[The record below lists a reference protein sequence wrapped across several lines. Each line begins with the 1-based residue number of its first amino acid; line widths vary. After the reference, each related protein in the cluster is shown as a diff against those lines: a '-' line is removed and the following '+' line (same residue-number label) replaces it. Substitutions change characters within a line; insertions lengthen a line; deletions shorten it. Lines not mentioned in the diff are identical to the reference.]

1 MIFFLLSI
9 VFAYKELG
17 YSPELVKNDIRNI
30 LENEEA
36 DDGNYGPFLIRL
48 AWHCA
53 GTYRNTDGRGGCDGA
68 RIRFDVER
76 SWDDNKGLI
85 PGPHH
90 DLETITALELLYPI
104 KKKYGRVLSWG
115 DLIVLAGNTAIEEM
129 DGPQMDFCGGR
140 VDAYEGYSL
149 EELDV
154 SMIYVNAGNTSA
166 DDVREKFEKM
176 DMNDQETI
184 ALIGGGHAF
193 GRCHAQY
200 SGFDGAWTTNP
211 ITFNNEYFNFLL
223 SQSYS
228 ESQSIPGQFETNVG
242 GNTYIMLHADIVLLD
257 DASYRSHIEVYA
269 NDMDALLTDFKAAWE
284 KLMNR
289 DMGLRPCAGDIPQI
303 VETGVDYDAVKND
316 VLAILPDNNPNS
328 EVNHGTWGPL
338 MVRLA
343 WHCSGT
349 YRSTD
354 HIGGCNGARIRHDP
368 ELNWG
373 SNADVDLALNRLEP
387 IYDRYQ
393 PGLSWAD
400 LIIIAGT
407 ASLESM
413 GALPMPFCPGRTDV
427 NAPTAAQQS
436 KNLDPEIY
444 LEPQSATA
452 PLLRESMKIMGFTDR
467 EMVVLNGGG
476 HAIGQ
481 CHAMRSGFE
490 GPWTF
495 TPTQFDNGFF
505 ILLLEEEW
513 LQTTSSMGKKQF
525 HDERTRSLT
534 MLVTDLLF
542 RDDDKW
548 RAIVEEYAED
558 NDLFL
563 EDFRNAWIKLVNA
576 DRFGDVCVTSEDNIE
591 TTTMVESTS
600 TSTSAS
606 PDSNTPIVLP
616 EGDTDL
622 PKGESSTS
630 HGSVT
635 INCNSKKENSETSTI
650 EWVFIITL
658 IILVVLLLCLTYV
671 LSQKITEDKTDFKEA
686 GEYMSP
692 LSMNNKISDWSIKH
706 DGKSERFEDASSQKR
721 LPDISKRLSMGG
733 GSISN
738 PKIEM
743 ETKA

>member
-9 VFAYKELG
+9 AFAYKELG
-17 YSPELVKNDIRNI
+17 YSPELVKSDIRNI
-30 LENEEA
+30 LLDENA

-53 GTYRNTDGRGGCDGA
+53 GSYRKTDGRGGCDGA

-76 SWDDNKGLI
+76 TWDDNKNLI

-90 DLETITALELLYPI
+90 DLGTITALELLFPI
-104 KKKYGRVLSWG
+104 KKKYGLALSWG

-154 SMIYVNAGNTSA
+154 SMIYVNAGDTSA
-166 DDVREKFEKM
+166 DDVREKFDKM
-176 DMNDQETI
+176 DMNDQETV

-193 GRCHAQY
+193 GRCHAY
-200 SGFDGAWTTNP
+200 VSGFDGQWTANP
-211 ITFNNEYFNFLL
+211 SVFDNQYFNFLL
-223 SQSYS
+223 DQSYRPS
-228 ESQSIPGQFETNVG
+228 RTISGQFETKIG
-242 GNTYIMLHADIVLLD
+242 ENTYIMLHGDYVLLD
-257 DASYRSHIEVYA
+257 DPSFHSYIELYA

-289 DMGLRPCAGDIPQI
+289 DMGLRPCAGNIPQI
-303 VETGVDYDAVKND
+303 IETGVDYDAVKYD
-316 VLAILPDNNPNS
+316 VIAILPDDDPNAP
-328 EVNHGTWGPL
+328 VNHGTWGPL

-349 YRSTD
+349 YRETD

-368 ELNWG
+368 EANWG
-373 SNADVDLALNRLEP
+373 SNVDVDLALDRLEP
-387 IYDRYQ
+387 IYNRYQ

-413 GALPMPFCPGRTDV
+413 GALPMPFCPGRIDV
-427 NAPTAAQQS
+427 NAPTAAEQS

-452 PLLRESMKIMGFTDR
+452 PLLRNAMKIMGFTDR

-476 HAIGQ
+476 HAVGQ

-490 GPWTF
+490 GPWTYN
-495 TPTQFDNGFF
+495 PTQVDNSFF
-505 ILLLEEEW
+505 VALLDEEW
-513 LQTTSSMGKKQF
+513 IESTSSMGKKQF
-525 HDERTRSLT
+525 HDKTTGSLT

-548 RAIVEEYAED
+548 RAIVEEYAQD

-576 DRFGDVCVTSEDNIE
+576 DRFGDVCVTSEE
-591 TTTMVESTS
+591 P
-600 TSTSAS
+600 A
-606 PDSNTPIVLP
+606 PDSNAPIVLP
-616 EGDTDL
+616 EGDNIL
-622 PKGESSTS
+622 HIENSY
-630 HGSVT
+630 GSVT
-635 INCNSKKENSETSTI
+635 VNCGDSKKEKGGNKRQKNKEKALTEEISGIWSLSNLGTQI
-650 EWVFIITL
+650 FAIIGLCAMMKLLYSSCVQKSGDTL
-658 IILVVLLLCLTYV
+658 YQDV
-671 LSQKITEDKTDFKEA
+671 SQEA
-686 GEYMSP
+686 
-692 LSMNNKISDWSIKH
+692 
-706 DGKSERFEDASSQKR
+706 
-721 LPDISKRLSMGG
+721 
-733 GSISN
+733 
-738 PKIEM
+738 
-743 ETKA
+743 